1 MSGEVSP
8 VVLQDAG
15 MAGKR
20 YKIIGEHAGS
30 VAERCRIILEDCPA
44 VARCGATTEQ
54 TRAKTAERSE

>member
-15 MAGKR
+15 MAGER

-44 VARCGATTEQ
+44 VARCGATTEE
-54 TRAKTAERSE
+54 TPAKTAERSE